1 MVVGFVVELSGFEV
15 VVVVVLSVVVV
26 VLVLGLGGVVA
37 VGASVLPG

>member
-1 MVVGFVVELSGFEV
+1 MVVGFVVELSGFE
-15 VVVVVLSVVVV
+15 VVVVLSVVVV